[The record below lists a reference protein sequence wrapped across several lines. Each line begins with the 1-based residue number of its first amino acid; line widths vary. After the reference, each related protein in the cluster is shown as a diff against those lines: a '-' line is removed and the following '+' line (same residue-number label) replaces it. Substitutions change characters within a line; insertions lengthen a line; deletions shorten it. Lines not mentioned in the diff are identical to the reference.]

1 MTSGDFHTDLSENIT
16 AVVSNVIIESNSMF
30 FSRFSIPCN
39 FYLEGVVILTP
50 TLILAT
56 MGKVAGSAT
65 RERAKMIQDIVMT
78 VKKIRNLILIDV

>member
-30 FSRFSIPCN
+30 FSRFSIPLN

-50 TLILAT
+50 TLILPT
-56 MGKVAGSAT
+56 MGKVPCHSGYCLLPEE
-65 RERAKMIQDIVMT
+65 REARSEVLT
-78 VKKIRNLILIDV
+78 